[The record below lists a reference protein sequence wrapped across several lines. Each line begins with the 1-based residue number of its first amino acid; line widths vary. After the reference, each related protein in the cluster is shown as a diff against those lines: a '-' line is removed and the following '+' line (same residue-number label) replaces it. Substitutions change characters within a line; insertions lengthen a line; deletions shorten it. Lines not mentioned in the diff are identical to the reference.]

1 MLLRRTAQVVVPP
14 GSPSAIVTGQTLNV
28 LRNTVGNPQ
37 YNKGA
42 QLLTGWETEA
52 DGQTVNVQSFEQKW
66 GDSTISFVDGGR
78 FIAELNSTTTS
89 TTRLPCMPRMIHVPG
104 QFIASTS
111 PLAIDMAEEED
122 QMINVLRQAGFT
134 VTEND
139 FWKLPCYVYRMTNL
153 TVKKLFGD
161 DFAPLFDFARMFR
174 RYGPGELMLQALQ
187 HDSDKRHLM
196 SLSDIVGVKV
206 ESAGDELGT
215 LLDALELGSFT
226 ELVSLLNMVN
236 AMTSMRF
243 AKVLTTAKDEAGVG
257 MTLYYAMMDAAYL
270 CSLPLDMVQ
279 AFGAGD
285 STGKVTLNT
294 FEGVVIPQLEI
305 QIREEDKIHIPTLR
319 SITAGAYESMQK
331 ARLLYRMM
339 LVVRFME
346 YRGYPLTVDTTL
358 KSTDRRQFFE
368 LLM

>member
-28 LRNTVGNPQ
+28 LRNVVGQPQ
-37 YNKGA
+37 YNKGTKP
-42 QLLTGWETEA
+42 LTGWETEA
-52 DGQTVNVQSFEQKW
+52 DGQTVNVQAYEQKW
-66 GDSTISFVDGGR
+66 GDVTISFVDASR
-78 FIAELNSTTTS
+78 FIAELNSSETAV
-89 TTRLPCMPRMIHVPG
+89 TRLPCMPRMIHVPG
-104 QFIASTS
+104 QFIACTS
-111 PLAIDMAEEED
+111 PLAIDMTEEED
-122 QMINVLRQAGFT
+122 TMLNVLRQAGFT

-139 FWKLPCYVYRMTNL
+139 FWKLPCYVYRMQTL
-153 TVKKLFGD
+153 SVKTLFGD
-161 DFAPLFDFARMFR
+161 DFSPLFDFAAMFR
-174 RYGPGELMLQALQ
+174 RYGPGELILQALQ
-187 HDSDKRHLM
+187 HDSDKRFLLSM
-196 SLSDIVGVKV
+196 SDIVGVKL

-243 AKVLTTAKDEAGVG
+243 AKVVSTGKDEAGVG

-270 CSLPLDMVQ
+270 CSLPLDMIQ

-294 FEGVVIPQLEI
+294 FEGVTIPQIDIL
-305 QIREEDKIHIPTLR
+305 IREEDRIHIPTLR
-319 SITAGAYESMQK
+319 AITAGAYESMQK

-346 YRGYPLTVDTTL
+346 YRGYPLTIDTTL